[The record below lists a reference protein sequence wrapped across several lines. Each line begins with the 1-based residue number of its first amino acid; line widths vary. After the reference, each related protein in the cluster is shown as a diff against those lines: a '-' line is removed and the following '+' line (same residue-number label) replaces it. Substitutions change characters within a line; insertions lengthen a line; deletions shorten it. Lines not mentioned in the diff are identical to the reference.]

1 MYLLDYVPAVLA
13 FVFALLGILT
23 KTTDESRPVRARIT
37 FAGWLFLGLSV
48 IPLALGVASVR
59 AAHRVAKERTE
70 VADIARSRLMEGI
83 ALLVRPLCGG
93 NVETTDVRRAFAT
106 LRSEDNLR
114 EVGRRRTVPWR
125 DMGGLQVGGSPLVP
139 SQAFRE
145 DYRLYE
151 YYVSSGQ
158 RLVMEAL
165 DIYGSYLSNEEFIT
179 VSTLMSDRFLH
190 GRYRLPSAKFLFE
203 AGRAD
208 EQNSL
213 ERSAWMT
220 VGLYWFD
227 AVYEGSAKR
236 AGDYKLATDF
246 LTKAEAAAIAVLG
259 ASAEAPDI
267 VPC

>member
-1 MYLLDYVPAVLA
+1 MYLLDYIPAVLA

-37 FAGWLFLGLSV
+37 FAGWLFLCLSV
-48 IPLALGVASVR
+48 IPLGLGVASVR
-59 AAHRVAKERTE
+59 ATHRLASERAE
-70 VADIARSRLMEGI
+70 VADIARSRLAEGI
-83 ALLVRPLCGG
+83 TLLVRPLCGS
-93 NVETTDVRRAFAT
+93 NVEATGVRRAFAT

-125 DMGGLQVGGSPLVP
+125 DMGGLRVAGSRLVP

-151 YYVSSGQ
+151 YYISSGQ

-165 DIYGSYLSNEEFIT
+165 DIYGAYLSNEEFIT

-190 GRYRLPSAKFLFE
+190 GSYRLAGAEFYFE

-213 ERSAWMT
+213 ERSAWNT
-220 VGLYWFD
+220 VGLHWFD
-227 AVYEGSAKR
+227 AVYEGPWQR
-236 AGDYKLATDF
+236 PGDYRAATNF

-259 ASAEAPDI
+259 ASADAPDI